1 MPFSCSVITAIISFF
16 KCHENIPSIWVE
28 DPLTEGA
35 RARTNSLPFTEATVN
50 ILREEDATCDVLG
63 CICEER

>member
-1 MPFSCSVITAIISFF
+1 MELKPSHALQLFSR
-16 KCHENIPSIWVE
+16 VE

-35 RARTNSLPFTEATVN
+35 RDRTSSLPFTEATVN
-50 ILREEDATCDVLG
+50 IPCEEDATCDVLG